1 MLVAVEEEEMEQEEE
16 EEMEEEEEVRTHQSA
31 QPPADDAFARHGGVC
46 RSF

>member
-1 MLVAVEEEEMEQEEE
+1 VVVLVAVEEEEMEEEE
-16 EEMEEEEEVRTHQSA
+16 EEEEEEVRTHQPA